1 MHTLFMFSRNV
12 YATQP
17 YLVGSKGRKS
27 LAIII
32 PARLVKEYD
41 VNTSTIFAVR
51 AEKRTNRIIMYTV
64 HGQSKDNMM
73 DVMEASFGEKPYGVA
88 GRIICD

>member
-1 MHTLFMFSRNV
+1 MFLRNV
-12 YATQP
+12 YVTQP

-32 PARLVKEYD
+32 PARLVKDYD
-41 VNTSTIFAVR
+41 VNTSTIFAAR
-51 AEKRTNRIIMYTV
+51 AEKKTNRIIMYTV

-73 DVMEASFGEKPYGVA
+73 DVMDESSREKPKEIV
-88 GRIICD
+88 GRRIGD

>member
-1 MHTLFMFSRNV
+1 MHMLFMVSKAV

-17 YLVGSKGRKS
+17 YLVGSKDRKS

-32 PARLVKEYD
+32 PARIAKDYHVD
-41 VNTSTIFAVR
+41 TSTIFAVR

-64 HGQSKDNMM
+64 HGQSKDNMT
-73 DVMEASFGEKPYGVA
+73 DVMEASLREKPNGGA
-88 GRIICD
+88 GRIMGD

>member
-1 MHTLFMFSRNV
+1 MLRKVV

-17 YLVGSKGRKS
+17 YLVGSKNRKS

-32 PARLVKEYD
+32 PARIAKDYHI
-41 VNTSTIFAVR
+41 NISTIFAVR

-64 HGQSKDNMM
+64 QGKPKDNINATDESCKEKSS
-73 DVMEASFGEKPYGVA
+73 DVASRTIG
-88 GRIICD
+88 D